1 MTGRKRG
8 GLRVLLVGSG
18 AREHALGWALARSPL
33 LGELHAVPGNPG
45 LAQVARTHPWPAG
58 GMEGLARW
66 AREQEVDLVVVGPEM
81 PLAQGLAD
89 ELRSRGIPCL
99 GPGRLAARLESSK
112 GFAKEV
118 MARAGVPTA
127 RARLFDRL
135 DDALRAL
142 ERWPLP
148 VVVKADGLAGGKG
161 VRVCAD
167 RAEARAFLE
176 QVMRGRHLGQAG
188 ERVLLEEF
196 LEGEERSI
204 FVLTGGRQVRLLGS
218 ARDYK
223 RLLDGDQGPNT
234 GGMGAVSAPEL
245 TSPALEEETVERIVR
260 PVLDA
265 LEEAGTPYRGV
276 LYAGLMVTEDGPK
289 VLEFNARL
297 GDPEAQVL
305 LPRLDEDLLEL
316 FWQAA
321 TGDVDEGRARLA
333 PLAAVGVVLAD
344 AGYPDAPQGGAP
356 LAAAAAFRNR
366 VTVHAAGTP
375 TPDGAD
381 TLLFHGATRMDGG
394 RLASGGGRVLTAVG
408 LDQTVDR
415 ARALAYGLAEQ
426 VRWPSALF
434 RRDVGA
440 PAPAT
445 VDGAADL

>member
-1 MTGRKRG
+1 MTGPRRG

-18 AREHALGWALARSPL
+18 AREHALGWALAQSPL
-33 LGELHAVPGNPG
+33 LGELHALPGNPG

-66 AREQEVDLVVVGPEM
+66 AREQDVDLVVVGPET

-89 ELRSRGIPCL
+89 GLKSQGIPCL

-112 GFAKEV
+112 GFAKEI

-127 RARLFDRL
+127 RAMLFDRL

-176 QVMRGRHLGQAG
+176 QVMRGGRLGQAG
-188 ERVLLEEF
+188 QRVLLEEF

-204 FVLTGGRQVRLLGS
+204 FILTGGRKVFLLGS

-223 RLLDGDQGPNT
+223 RLLDGDRGPNT
-234 GGMGAVSAPEL
+234 GGMGAISAPEL
-245 TSPALEEETVERIVR
+245 TNPVLEEETVERIVR
-260 PVLDA
+260 PVLAA
-265 LEEAGTPYRGV
+265 LGYSGTPYRGV
-276 LYAGLMVTEDGPK
+276 LYVGLMLTDDGPK

-333 PLAAVGVVLAD
+333 TLAAVGVVLAD
-344 AGYPDAPQGGAP
+344 PGYPDEPQGGAP
-356 LAAAAAFRNR
+356 LAAAGVVRNR
-366 VTVHAAGTP
+366 ANGRAAGTP
-375 TPDGAD
+375 APGQAG
-381 TLLFHGATRMDGG
+381 TLLFHGATRMVGG
-394 RLASGGGRVLTAVG
+394 ELVSGGGRVLTAVG
-408 LDQTVDR
+408 LGRGLDQ
-415 ARALAYGLAEQ
+415 ARELAYRLVEQ
-426 VRWPSALF
+426 VRWPGGTF
-434 RRDVGA
+434 RGDIGILAAGA
-440 PAPAT
+440 QEAT
-445 VDGAADL
+445 TPR